1 MVNPIDDM
9 TPLERPLRLSPEA
22 GHKNSL
28 TTIADAAWLITKLD
42 MAGRAES
49 EHWMTASGALLA
61 ANDTPGDRLLL
72 GHATDAL
79 AEALRREG
87 MLQEAIPRAAPGRR
101 ALSWRSLLGSP

>member
-1 MVNPIDDM
+1 MVNPIDDT
-9 TPLERPLRLSPEA
+9 TPLQRPLRLSPEA

-49 EHWMTASGALLA
+49 EHWMTASGALLV
-61 ANDTPGDRLLL
+61 ANENPGDLLLL

-79 AEALRREG
+79 AEALRQDG
-87 MLQEAIPRAAPGRR
+87 MLQEAMRGAA
-101 ALSWRSLLGSP
+101 